1 MKKKNCFSIDRYSVY
16 LKKFIQPL
24 IGIFKKHQDSKLS
37 MEDSI
42 LKGNITIFQKALS
55 YFKFTKIESA
65 FYTEK
70 IEWKSANSKLISN
83 RKYFSGN

>member
-1 MKKKNCFSIDRYSVY
+1 VKKQNCLSIDIY

-24 IGIFKKHQDSKLS
+24 IGIFKKHQDLKFS

-42 LKGNITIFQKALS
+42 LKGNITIFQNAS
-55 YFKFTKIESA
+55 SHFKFTKIDSA

-70 IEWKSANSKLISN
+70 IEWKSPNSKLISN